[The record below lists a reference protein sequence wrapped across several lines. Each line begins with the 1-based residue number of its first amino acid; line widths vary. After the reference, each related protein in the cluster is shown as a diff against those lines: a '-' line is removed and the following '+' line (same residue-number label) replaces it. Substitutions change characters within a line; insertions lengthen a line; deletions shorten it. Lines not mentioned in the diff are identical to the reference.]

1 MIVLVSILVLGGLLV
16 VLAAGLVLAERVLVH
31 TGPCEI
37 RINAGEQVFQ
47 AVGGQSLLEALVGQE
62 IYIPSGCG
70 GKGTCGLCKVQ
81 VVEGAGG
88 PLATETGYLSRSEI
102 RAGVRLAC
110 QVRLRGPVEVR
121 IAEELLNV
129 RMFEAV
135 VVGIADHTD
144 QLREIHLDLGGE
156 QLAHRPGQY
165 VQVQAPGPEGPVF
178 RAYSICSPAHQP
190 GQITLLVRHV
200 PGGIA
205 STYLHRLEVADKV
218 RFTGPYG
225 EFRLGEDPSAE
236 IVCVGGGC
244 GLAPMRSIVETVC
257 HRWPDR
263 PVRLFYGCRTRD
275 EAIWRTSMR
284 ALAEA
289 HRNVQLCYCLSD
301 ESPADWDGQT
311 GLVHLAVEKHLP
323 PSRAHRQAFV
333 CGPEQM
339 IRAVESVLLDKGF
352 DPSEIFYDTY

>member
-16 VLAAGLVLAERVLVH
+16 VLAAGLVLAERVLVY

-37 RINAGEQVFQ
+37 RVNAGEQVFQ
-47 AVGGQSLLEALVGQE
+47 AQGGQSLLEALIDRE

-88 PLATETGYLSRSEI
+88 PLATEVGYLSRSEI

-110 QVRLRGPVEVR
+110 QVRLRGPLEVR
-121 IAEELLNV
+121 IPEELLNV
-129 RMFEAV
+129 RMFEAA
-135 VVGIADHTD
+135 VVGIVDHTE
-144 QLREIHLDLGGE
+144 QLREIHLDLGAESLG
-156 QLAHRPGQY
+156 HRPGQY
-165 VQVQAPGPEGPVF
+165 VQVQAPGPEGLVF
-178 RAYSICSPAHQP
+178 RAYSICTPAHQS
-190 GQITLLVRHV
+190 GQITLLVRRV

-205 STYLHRLEVADKV
+205 STYLHRLDVGQIV

-225 EFRLGEDPSAE
+225 EFRLREDPTAE

-244 GLAPMRSIVETVC
+244 GLAPMRSIIETVC

-275 EAIWRTSMR
+275 EAVWLTSMR

-289 HRNVQLCYCLSD
+289 HENFHLFYCLSD

-311 GLVHLAVEKHLP
+311 GLVHLAVEKHLLP
-323 PSRAHRQAFV
+323 GPGPRQAFV
-333 CGPEQM
+333 CGPEEM
-339 IRAVESVLLDKGF
+339 IRAVESVLIDKGL
-352 DPSEIFYDTY
+352 DPAEIFYDTY